1 MLESE
6 FLFLYVLVSSCFS
19 HIVSGFQ
26 KFRIFIVFFFLIK
39 KMVIRERVS
48 KFCLTYDQSHCL
60 VGYSMH
66 KSFYIHENRLTV
78 ICMCMADG
86 LWPDYNDGTWPA
98 CCTRKHFDEKEVCV
112 FISCAQFL
120 GCRYLR
126 NISQIDE
133 F

>member
-1 MLESE
+1 MGFQKCRIFI
-6 FLFLYVLVSSCFS
+6 FLFL
-19 HIVSGFQ
+19 
-26 KFRIFIVFFFLIK
+26 K
-39 KMVIRERVS
+39 KMVSQERVS
-48 KFCLTYDQSHCL
+48 KFCLISDQSHCL

-66 KSFYIHENRLTV
+66 KSFYIHENRLTG

-98 CCTRKHFDEKEVCV
+98 CCTKKNFDEKEVCV
-112 FISCAQFL
+112 FTSCAHYFL